1 MEGGVAN
8 ITVMEIEEAIISV
21 AEIFGMR
28 IVAVS
33 QMAIGLVTIVFVI
46 VGRVRTVSTVGE
58 RDGPQIILVG
68 ETVGGIAMVQIIGI
82 PNVAVNVRSLGV
94 VIIGLGFVNV
104 INMAVAVVVDKI
116 FGEESGWHVAI
127 RPFVDSQVKE
137 NDVSVVEIIT
147 LLVA

>member
-1 MEGGVAN
+1 MAN

-116 FGEESGWHVAI
+116 FGEESG
-127 RPFVDSQVKE
+127 
-137 NDVSVVEIIT
+137 
-147 LLVA
+147 